1 MTTISDPHVPTVSA
15 EPIEPQLLGKDASR
29 SRLAVVVGVGLTL
42 FAVLNATAAIY
53 LYRGIND
60 LRTVEGRLEEL
71 GAFEQRIVAR
81 LDTVNNG
88 FQSRFEKLDSQL
100 QSSFGEI
107 NRSIA
112 RLEQNQPVAGD
123 EVMSSAAEP
132 SMVAANAAAEAPAA
146 LDGEDATEPS
156 VVDAPPAPKKR
167 IVAAAP
173 APSPNYQR
181 IQQADGKVYYKK
193 IN

>member
-53 LYRGIND
+53 LYRGIAD

-88 FQSRFEKLDSQL
+88 FQSRFERLDSQL
-100 QSSFGEI
+100 QGNFNEI
-107 NRSIA
+107 NGSIS
-112 RLEQNQPVAGD
+112 RLEQNPPSARDDSSTSTAEPVVVTSTVAD
-123 EVMSSAAEP
+123 ASSDTSDVAAEP
-132 SMVAANAAAEAPAA
+132 AAVETPRPIKRRSA
-146 LDGEDATEPS
+146 
-156 VVDAPPAPKKR
+156 APPGPN
-167 IVAAAP
+167 P
-173 APSPNYQR
+173 AYQR
-181 IQQADGKVYYKK
+181 TETPDGKVYYRK

>member
-1 MTTISDPHVPTVSA
+1 MTTISDPHVPAVAA
-15 EPIEPQLLGKDASR
+15 EPMEPKLLDRDASR

-88 FQSRFEKLDSQL
+88 FQSRFERLDSQL
-100 QSSFGEI
+100 QGNFNEI
-107 NRSIA
+107 NGSIS
-112 RLEQNQPVAGD
+112 RLEQNPPSARD
-123 EVMSSAAEP
+123 DSSIGAAEP
-132 SMVAANAAAEAPAA
+132 VVVTSTVADASSDTSDVAAEPAA
-146 LDGEDATEPS
+146 VETPRPIKRRSA
-156 VVDAPPAPKKR
+156 APPGPN
-167 IVAAAP
+167 P
-173 APSPNYQR
+173 AYQR
-181 IQQADGKVYYKK
+181 TETPDGKVYYRK

>member
-88 FQSRFEKLDSQL
+88 FQSRFERLDSQL
-100 QSSFGEI
+100 QGNFNEI
-107 NRSIA
+107 NGSIS
-112 RLEQNQPVAGD
+112 RLEQNPPSARDDSSTSTAEPVVVTSTVADASSDNSDVAG
-123 EVMSSAAEP
+123 EPAAVETPRPLKRRSAAP
-132 SMVAANAAAEAPAA
+132 PGPNPA
-146 LDGEDATEPS
+146 
-156 VVDAPPAPKKR
+156 
-167 IVAAAP
+167 
-173 APSPNYQR
+173 YQR
-181 IQQADGKVYYKK
+181 TQTPDGKVYYRK
-193 IN
+193 ID

>member
-88 FQSRFEKLDSQL
+88 FQSRFERLDSQL
-100 QSSFGEI
+100 QGNFNEI
-107 NRSIA
+107 NGSIA
-112 RLEQNQPVAGD
+112 RLEQNPPSARDDSSTSTAEPVVVTSTVAD
-123 EVMSSAAEP
+123 ASSDNSDVAAEP
-132 SMVAANAAAEAPAA
+132 AAVETPRPIKRRSA
-146 LDGEDATEPS
+146 
-156 VVDAPPAPKKR
+156 APPGPN
-167 IVAAAP
+167 P
-173 APSPNYQR
+173 AYQR
-181 IQQADGKVYYKK
+181 TETPDGKVYYRK

>member
-1 MTTISDPHVPTVSA
+1 MTTISDPDVPTITA
-15 EPIEPQLLGKDASR
+15 EPLEPQLLDRARSR

-42 FAVLNATAAIY
+42 FAVLNATTAVY

-71 GAFEQRIVAR
+71 GAFEQRIGAR

-100 QSSFGEI
+100 QGSFNEI
-107 NRSIA
+107 NGNIA
-112 RLEQNQPVAGD
+112 RLEKNLPPTDGSGTSSVSEPVVAANNVA
-123 EVMSSAAEP
+123 EASPSSVIAAEP
-132 SMVAANAAAEAPAA
+132 IVDTPRPPKRRI
-146 LDGEDATEPS
+146 AT
-156 VVDAPPAPKKR
+156 APPAPN
-167 IVAAAP
+167 P
-173 APSPNYQR
+173 GYQR
-181 IQQADGKVYYKK
+181 TETPDGKVYYRK

>member
-1 MTTISDPHVPTVSA
+1 MTTISDPHVPAVAA
-15 EPIEPQLLGKDASR
+15 EPMEPKLLDRDASR

-88 FQSRFEKLDSQL
+88 FQSRFERLDSQL
-100 QSSFGEI
+100 QGSFNEVNGNI
-107 NRSIA
+107 S
-112 RLEQNQPVAGD
+112 RLEQNPPSARDDGSAG
-123 EVMSSAAEP
+123 AAEP
-132 SMVAANAAAEAPAA
+132 AVVTTSTVADASSNTSDIAAEPAA
-146 LDGEDATEPS
+146 
-156 VVDAPPAPKKR
+156 VDTPRPAKRKSTAPPAPN
-167 IVAAAP
+167 
-173 APSPNYQR
+173 PSYQR
-181 IQQADGKVYYKK
+181 TETPDGKVYYRK

>member
-15 EPIEPQLLGKDASR
+15 EPMEPQLLGRDASR

-60 LRTVEGRLEEL
+60 LRTVGGRLEEL

-88 FQSRFEKLDSQL
+88 FQSRFERLDSQL
-100 QSSFGEI
+100 QGNFNEI
-107 NRSIA
+107 NGSIA
-112 RLEQNQPVAGD
+112 RLEQNPSSVRD
-123 EVMSSAAEP
+123 DSSTSAAEP
-132 SMVAANAAAEAPAA
+132 VVVTSAVADASSGNNDVAAEPAA
-146 LDGEDATEPS
+146 VETPRPIKRKSA
-156 VVDAPPAPKKR
+156 APPGPN
-167 IVAAAP
+167 P
-173 APSPNYQR
+173 AYQR
-181 IQQADGKVYYKK
+181 TETPDGKVYYRK

>member
-15 EPIEPQLLGKDASR
+15 EPIEPQLLGRDASR

-88 FQSRFEKLDSQL
+88 FQSRFERLDSQL
-100 QSSFGEI
+100 QGSFNEI
-107 NRSIA
+107 NGSIA
-112 RLEQNQPVAGD
+112 RLEQTPPSVREDSSTSTAGPVVTSTVAD
-123 EVMSSAAEP
+123 ASSGN
-132 SMVAANAAAEAPAA
+132 SDVAADPAA
-146 LDGEDATEPS
+146 
-156 VVDAPPAPKKR
+156 VDTRRPPKRRIAAAPPAPN
-167 IVAAAP
+167 P
-173 APSPNYQR
+173 GYQR
-181 IQQADGKVYYKK
+181 TETPDGNVYYRKL
-193 IN
+193 N

>member
-1 MTTISDPHVPTVSA
+1 MTTSSDPHVPAVAA
-15 EPIEPQLLGKDASR
+15 EPMEPKLLDRDASR

-100 QSSFGEI
+100 QGSFNEI
-107 NRSIA
+107 NGNIA
-112 RLEQNQPVAGD
+112 RLEQNPPLAREDSGT
-123 EVMSSAAEP
+123 SAAEP
-132 SMVAANAAAEAPAA
+132 VVVTSTVADASSDNSDVA
-146 LDGEDATEPS
+146 GEPTAVETPRPLKRRS
-156 VVDAPPAPKKR
+156 AAPPGPN
-167 IVAAAP
+167 P
-173 APSPNYQR
+173 AYQR
-181 IQQADGKVYYKK
+181 TQTPDGKVYYRK
-193 IN
+193 ID

>member
-88 FQSRFEKLDSQL
+88 FQSRFERLDSQL
-100 QSSFGEI
+100 QGNFNEI
-107 NRSIA
+107 NGSIS
-112 RLEQNQPVAGD
+112 RLEQNPPSARDDSSTSTAEPVVVTSTVAD
-123 EVMSSAAEP
+123 ASSDTSDVAAEP
-132 SMVAANAAAEAPAA
+132 AAVETPRPIKRRSA
-146 LDGEDATEPS
+146 
-156 VVDAPPAPKKR
+156 APPGPN
-167 IVAAAP
+167 P
-173 APSPNYQR
+173 AYQR
-181 IQQADGKVYYKK
+181 TETPDGKVYYRK

>member
-88 FQSRFEKLDSQL
+88 FQSRFERLDSQL
-100 QSSFGEI
+100 QGNFNEI
-107 NRSIA
+107 NGSIS
-112 RLEQNQPVAGD
+112 RLEQNPPSARDDSSTSSAEPVVVTSTVAD
-123 EVMSSAAEP
+123 ASSDNSDVAAEP
-132 SMVAANAAAEAPAA
+132 AAVETPRPIKRRSA
-146 LDGEDATEPS
+146 
-156 VVDAPPAPKKR
+156 APPGPN
-167 IVAAAP
+167 P
-173 APSPNYQR
+173 AYQR
-181 IQQADGKVYYKK
+181 TETPDGKVYYRK

>member
-1 MTTISDPHVPTVSA
+1 MTTISDPHVPAVSA
-15 EPIEPQLLGKDASR
+15 EPIEPQLLDRDVSR

-53 LYRGIND
+53 LYRGISD

-71 GAFEQRIVAR
+71 GTFEQRIVAR

-100 QSSFGEI
+100 QGSFNEI
-107 NRSIA
+107 NGSIA
-112 RLEQNQPVAGD
+112 RLEQNPSSARDDSSTSTAEPVATTSTVAD
-123 EVMSSAAEP
+123 ASSNNSDVAAEP
-132 SMVAANAAAEAPAA
+132 AA
-146 LDGEDATEPS
+146 
-156 VVDAPPAPKKR
+156 VDTPRPLKRKSAAPPAPD
-167 IVAAAP
+167 
-173 APSPNYQR
+173 PSYQR
-181 IQQADGKVYYKK
+181 TETPDGKVYYRK

>member
-1 MTTISDPHVPTVSA
+1 MTTISDPDVPTITA
-15 EPIEPQLLGKDASR
+15 EQLEPQLLDRDASR

-53 LYRGIND
+53 LYRGISD

-100 QSSFGEI
+100 QGSFNEVNG
-107 NRSIA
+107 NIA
-112 RLEQNQPVAGD
+112 RLEHNLPLAGD
-123 EVMSSAAEP
+123 AGVSSAPEPVVTTSTVAEASPDTEVAAEP
-132 SMVAANAAAEAPAA
+132 PIIDTPRPPKRRVAA
-146 LDGEDATEPS
+146 
-156 VVDAPPAPKKR
+156 APPAPN
-167 IVAAAP
+167 P
-173 APSPNYQR
+173 GYQR
-181 IQQADGKVYYKK
+181 TQTPDGKVYYRK

>member
-88 FQSRFEKLDSQL
+88 FQSRFERLDSQL
-100 QSSFGEI
+100 QGNFNEI
-107 NRSIA
+107 NGSIS
-112 RLEQNQPVAGD
+112 RLEQNPPSARDDSSTSTAEPVVVTSTVAD
-123 EVMSSAAEP
+123 ASSDNSDVAAEP
-132 SMVAANAAAEAPAA
+132 AAVETPRPIKRRSA
-146 LDGEDATEPS
+146 
-156 VVDAPPAPKKR
+156 APPGPN
-167 IVAAAP
+167 P
-173 APSPNYQR
+173 AYQR
-181 IQQADGKVYYKK
+181 TETPDGKVYYRK

>member
-15 EPIEPQLLGKDASR
+15 EPMEPQLLGRDASR
-29 SRLAVVVGVGLTL
+29 SRLAVVVSVGLTL

-88 FQSRFEKLDSQL
+88 FQSRFERLDSQL
-100 QSSFGEI
+100 QGNFNEI
-107 NRSIA
+107 NGSIA
-112 RLEQNQPVAGD
+112 RLEQNPSSVRD
-123 EVMSSAAEP
+123 DSSTSAAEP
-132 SMVAANAAAEAPAA
+132 VVVTSAVADASSGNNDVAAEPAA
-146 LDGEDATEPS
+146 VETPRPIKRKSA
-156 VVDAPPAPKKR
+156 APPGPN
-167 IVAAAP
+167 P
-173 APSPNYQR
+173 AYQR
-181 IQQADGKVYYKK
+181 TETPDGKVYYRK

>member
-1 MTTISDPHVPTVSA
+1 MTTISDPHVPAVAA
-15 EPIEPQLLGKDASR
+15 EPIEPQLLGRDASR

-60 LRTVEGRLEEL
+60 LRVVEGRFEEL

-88 FQSRFEKLDSQL
+88 FQSRFERLDSQL
-100 QSSFGEI
+100 QGSFNQI
-107 NRSIA
+107 NGSIA
-112 RLEQNQPVAGD
+112 RLEQNPPSARD
-123 EVMSSAAEP
+123 DSSTSTAEP
-132 SMVAANAAAEAPAA
+132 VVTSTVADASSGNSDVTAEPAA
-146 LDGEDATEPS
+146 VQTPRPIKRKSAS
-156 VVDAPPAPKKR
+156 PPAPD
-167 IVAAAP
+167 
-173 APSPNYQR
+173 PSYQR
-181 IQQADGKVYYKK
+181 TETPDGKVYYRK

>member
-1 MTTISDPHVPTVSA
+1 MTTISDPHVPAVAA
-15 EPIEPQLLGKDASR
+15 EPMEPKLLDRDASR

-88 FQSRFEKLDSQL
+88 F
-100 QSSFGEI
+100 
-107 NRSIA
+107 
-112 RLEQNQPVAGD
+112 
-123 EVMSSAAEP
+123 
-132 SMVAANAAAEAPAA
+132 
-146 LDGEDATEPS
+146 
-156 VVDAPPAPKKR
+156 
-167 IVAAAP
+167 
-173 APSPNYQR
+173 
-181 IQQADGKVYYKK
+181 
-193 IN
+193 

>member
-1 MTTISDPHVPTVSA
+1 MTTISDPHVPAVSA
-15 EPIEPQLLGKDASR
+15 EPIEPQLLDRDASR

-53 LYRGIND
+53 LYRGISD

-71 GAFEQRIVAR
+71 GTFEQRIVAR

-100 QSSFGEI
+100 QGSFNEI
-107 NRSIA
+107 NGSIA
-112 RLEQNQPVAGD
+112 RLEQNPPPTDGAGTSSVSEPVAATGTVMEASSST
-123 EVMSSAAEP
+123 EVAAEP
-132 SMVAANAAAEAPAA
+132 TIVDTPRPPKRRVAA
-146 LDGEDATEPS
+146 
-156 VVDAPPAPKKR
+156 APPAPN
-167 IVAAAP
+167 P
-173 APSPNYQR
+173 GYQR
-181 IQQADGKVYYKK
+181 TETPDGKVYYRK

>member
-42 FAVLNATAAIY
+42 FAVLNATAAVY

-88 FQSRFEKLDSQL
+88 FQNRFERLDSQL
-100 QSSFGEI
+100 QGNFNQI
-107 NRSIA
+107 NGNIA
-112 RLEQNQPVAGD
+112 RLEQNPPSARED
-123 EVMSSAAEP
+123 SSTSAAEP
-132 SMVAANAAAEAPAA
+132 VVVTSTLADASSGNSEVAAEPSAAETPRPLKRKNAAPPGPNPA
-146 LDGEDATEPS
+146 
-156 VVDAPPAPKKR
+156 
-167 IVAAAP
+167 
-173 APSPNYQR
+173 YQR
-181 IQQADGKVYYKK
+181 TETPDGKVYYRK

>member
-15 EPIEPQLLGKDASR
+15 EPVEPQLLGRDASR

-53 LYRGIND
+53 LYRGISD

-100 QSSFGEI
+100 QGNFNEI
-107 NRSIA
+107 NGSIA
-112 RLEQNQPVAGD
+112 RLQQNPPSARDADVSGAPEPVVTTSAVAEASPD
-123 EVMSSAAEP
+123 TEVAAEP
-132 SMVAANAAAEAPAA
+132 AIADTPR
-146 LDGEDATEPS
+146 
-156 VVDAPPAPKKR
+156 PPKR
-167 IVAAAP
+167 RVAAAP
-173 APSPNYQR
+173 PGPNPAYQR
-181 IQQADGKVYYKK
+181 TETPDGKVYYRK

>member
-15 EPIEPQLLGKDASR
+15 EPLEPQLLDRDASR
-29 SRLAVVVGVGLTL
+29 SRLAIVVGVGLTL

-100 QSSFGEI
+100 QGSFNEI
-107 NRSIA
+107 NGNIA
-112 RLEQNQPVAGD
+112 RLEQNLPLASDAGVSGAPEPVVTTSTVAEASPD
-123 EVMSSAAEP
+123 TEVAAEP
-132 SMVAANAAAEAPAA
+132 TIIDTPRPPKRRVAA
-146 LDGEDATEPS
+146 
-156 VVDAPPAPKKR
+156 APPAPN
-167 IVAAAP
+167 P
-173 APSPNYQR
+173 GYQR
-181 IQQADGKVYYKK
+181 TETPDGKVYYRK

>member
-88 FQSRFEKLDSQL
+88 FQSRFERLDSQL
-100 QSSFGEI
+100 QGNFNEI
-107 NRSIA
+107 NGSIS
-112 RLEQNQPVAGD
+112 RLEQNPPSARD
-123 EVMSSAAEP
+123 DSSIGAAEP
-132 SMVAANAAAEAPAA
+132 VVVTSTVADASSDTSGVAAEPAA
-146 LDGEDATEPS
+146 VETPRPIKRRSA
-156 VVDAPPAPKKR
+156 APPGPN
-167 IVAAAP
+167 P
-173 APSPNYQR
+173 AYQR
-181 IQQADGKVYYKK
+181 TETPDGKVYYRK

>member
-15 EPIEPQLLGKDASR
+15 EPIEPQLLDRDASR

-100 QSSFGEI
+100 QGSFNEVNG
-107 NRSIA
+107 NIA
-112 RLEQNQPVAGD
+112 RLEQNLPMAGD
-123 EVMSSAAEP
+123 ADVSSAPEPVVATSTVAEASPATEVAAEP
-132 SMVAANAAAEAPAA
+132 AIADTPRPPKRRVA
-146 LDGEDATEPS
+146 T
-156 VVDAPPAPKKR
+156 APPAPN
-167 IVAAAP
+167 P
-173 APSPNYQR
+173 GYQR
-181 IQQADGKVYYKK
+181 TETPDGKVYYRK

>member
-1 MTTISDPHVPTVSA
+1 M
-15 EPIEPQLLGKDASR
+15 EPQLLGRDASR

-60 LRTVEGRLEEL
+60 LRTVGGRLEEL

-88 FQSRFEKLDSQL
+88 FQSRFERLDSQL
-100 QSSFGEI
+100 QGNFNEI
-107 NRSIA
+107 NGSIA
-112 RLEQNQPVAGD
+112 RLEQNPSSVRD
-123 EVMSSAAEP
+123 DSSTSAAEP
-132 SMVAANAAAEAPAA
+132 VVVTSAVADASSGNNDVAAEPAA
-146 LDGEDATEPS
+146 VETPRPIKRKSA
-156 VVDAPPAPKKR
+156 APPGPN
-167 IVAAAP
+167 P
-173 APSPNYQR
+173 AYQR
-181 IQQADGKVYYKK
+181 TETPDGKVYYRK